1 MLTVSPPVGSNPAS
15 QHNLR
20 YLMALKRQQAALFAR
35 DRLLRFGQL
44 LRPDPD
50 HADDP
55 GFSLYQAARHHEVI
69 AAALE
74 EVEAGRIKRLI
85 VNCPPRHGKSE
96 LTSRLFPAW
105 FIGRHPTSSLILA
118 TYNEKFSWDFGRE
131 VRQIIEDPI
140 YGQIFP
146 GIELT
151 SASVDRVE
159 TTDNGKLFFVGRGGS
174 ITGRG
179 AIGLILDDPIKDRV
193 EADSPTTRNKLWTW
207 YTQVIKSRLLTSK
220 GWIVIIQT
228 RWHEDDLVGRLTDP
242 TNVHYNE
249 AEARK
254 WRIIDLPALAREND
268 PIGRK
273 PGQALWPARFPKSYL
288 EEMRE
293 GDSRGFQALYQGSPT
308 PEKGHFFDGDRIK
321 LYHKQSDL
329 PAKETLR
336 FYAASD
342 HAVSTRQDADKTCM
356 GVVGIDPDDNIWLMP
371 ELVWGRY
378 PTDRI
383 VELMIDMMAK
393 YKPVFWWAEKGH
405 ISKSIGPFL
414 RKRMLERQT
423 FAAVYEMTPS
433 TDKQSR
439 AQAIQARI
447 SMGKVY
453 MPSFAPWWGEAR
465 NELLKFPFGTH
476 DDFVDFLSWIG
487 IGLVLQVP
495 RAPRK
500 SESKAP
506 KVGTLGWLKDES
518 KRQKREEQAVKN
530 GGW

>member
-1 MLTVSPPVGSNPAS
+1 VNAPLDPKT
-15 QHNLR
+15 HR
-20 YLMALKRQQAALFAR
+20 YLTALKRRQAGLLAR
-35 DRLLRFGQL
+35 DKLLRFAQL
-44 LRPDPD
+44 MRPDPD
-50 HADDP
+50 HAEDP
-55 GFSLYQAARHHEVI
+55 DFSLYQAARHHEVI

-105 FIGRHPTSSLILA
+105 FIGRHPTDSLILA

-131 VRQIIEDPI
+131 VRELIEDPV
-140 YGQIFP
+140 YSQIFP
-146 GIELT
+146 SISLV

-159 TTDNGKLFFVGRGGS
+159 TSLQGKLFFTGRGGS

-179 AIGLILDDPIKDRV
+179 AIGLLLDDPIKDRV
-193 EADSPTTRNKLWTW
+193 EADSPTLRKKLWEW
-207 YTQVIKSRLLTSK
+207 YTQVIKSRLLTSE

-242 TNVHYNE
+242 TNACYNE

-268 PIGRK
+268 PLGRK
-273 PGQALWPARFPKSYL
+273 VGEALWPKRFPKAYL

-308 PEKGHFFDGDRIK
+308 PEKGHFFDGDRLK
-321 LYHKQSDL
+321 LYHKRSDM
-329 PAKETLR
+329 PPKEEMR

-342 HAVSTRQDADKTCM
+342 HAVSTKQDADKTCL
-356 GVVGIDPDDNIWLMP
+356 GVIGIDKDDNIWVMP
-371 ELVWGRY
+371 ELFWGRY
-378 PTDRI
+378 QTDVV
-383 VELMIDMMAK
+383 VERMIDLMHQF
-393 YKPVFWWAEKGH
+393 KPVFWWAERGH

-423 FAAVYEMTPS
+423 FAAVYEMTPVA
-433 TDKQSR
+433 DKQTR

-453 MPSFAPWWGEAR
+453 MPSFAPWWGDAR
-465 NELLKFPFGTH
+465 DEMMKFPFGTH
-476 DDFVDFLSWIG
+476 DDFVDFLAWIG
-487 IGLVLQVP
+487 MGLALQNP
-495 RAPRK
+495 RAPRA
-500 SESKAP
+500 STSRAP
-506 KVGTLGWLKDES
+506 KVGTFGWLKSEA
-518 KRQKREEQAVKN
+518 KQRKRELATRN